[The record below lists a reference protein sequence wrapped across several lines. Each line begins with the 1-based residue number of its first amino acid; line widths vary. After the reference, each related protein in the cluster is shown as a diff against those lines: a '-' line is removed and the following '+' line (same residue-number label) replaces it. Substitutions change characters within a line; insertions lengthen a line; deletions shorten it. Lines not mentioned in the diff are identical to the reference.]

1 MCERQ
6 GVALYKETPMGMALR
21 AEHGFAKVL
30 VDRESRKILG
40 FHVIGSD
47 ASKLVH
53 EVIPVITMGGRMDD
67 ILKCIHI
74 HPAMNEV
81 VRDAFREARDAFI
94 EQKLD
99 IPDDIRYK

>member
-1 MCERQ
+1 M
-6 GVALYKETPMGMALR
+6 ALYSKTPMGMALR
-21 AEHGFAKVL
+21 AKHGFAKVL
-30 VDRESRKILG
+30 VDKANRKVLG

-53 EVIPVITMGGRMDD
+53 EVIPVITMGGKLDD
-67 ILKCIHI
+67 ILNCIHI

-81 VRDAFREARDAFI
+81 VRDAFREARDAFL

>member
-1 MCERQ
+1 
-6 GVALYKETPMGMALR
+6 VALYSKTPMGMALR
-21 AEHGFAKVL
+21 AKHGFAKVL
-30 VDRESRKILG
+30 VDKASRKVLG

-53 EVIPVITMGGRMDD
+53 EVIPVITMGGKLDD

-81 VRDAFREARDAFI
+81 VRDAFREARDAFL